1 MHVRPPIK
9 PEDDGVVPPL
19 VLRVRQMGL
28 DI

>member
-1 MHVRPPIK
+1 MHASPPIE

-19 VLRVRQMGL
+19 VLRARQVGL